1 MCNLMPNE
9 KELIEKFI
17 DQFTNLQRIMNADD
31 TQKEIAYQLQITK
44 AKLESLGIHTTDLE
58 MN

>member
-9 KELIEKFI
+9 KELVEKFI
-17 DQFTNLQRIMNADD
+17 DQFTNLQRIMNAGDMK
-31 TQKEIAYQLQITK
+31 KEVTYQLQITK